1 MEKGLAQSPPIP
13 PKNRTF
19 IKGKSWLTAIFLR
32 DLCAGRRVVS
42 ERCTKALEHV
52 WKIQI
57 SAHPRLPPQKQ
68 ANGQVKQQKEAS
80 ALKARF
86 NRFLRN
92 QIVGWSDGRVRKSGD
107 SFLPPGLAGS
117 GRRKPTHEWVLFSSV
132 PGGTGTSIHLTPS
145 KDRVGNKGGLRRSFI
160 RERGAAEP
168 PSNEQ
173 DHESQHRQRRIRKPD
188 APSKQAQPNHED
200 CRGDERKLEV
210 QEL

>member
-1 MEKGLAQSPPIP
+1 M
-13 PKNRTF
+13 
-19 IKGKSWLTAIFLR
+19 R
-32 DLCAGRRVVS
+32 DKPRVYRHFV
-42 ERCTKALEHV
+42 
-52 WKIQI
+52 
-57 SAHPRLPPQKQ
+57 
-68 ANGQVKQQKEAS
+68 
-80 ALKARF
+80 
-86 NRFLRN
+86 RFLVTILGDN
-92 QIVGWSDGRVRKSGD
+92 EKSHRV
-107 SFLPPGLAGS
+107 PPGLAGS

-173 DHESQHRQRRIRKPD
+173 DHESQHRHRRIRKPD

-200 CRGDERKLEV
+200 CRGDERKLEI